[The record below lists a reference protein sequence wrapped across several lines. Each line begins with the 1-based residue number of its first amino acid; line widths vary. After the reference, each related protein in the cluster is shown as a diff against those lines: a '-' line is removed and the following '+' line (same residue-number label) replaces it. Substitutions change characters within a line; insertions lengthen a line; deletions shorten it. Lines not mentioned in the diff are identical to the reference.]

1 MFPVEFSYSEIER
14 KNLNH
19 LYPVK
24 NPGVTGRQQ
33 NGACDLST
41 YGELQEPL
49 QSLAFSE

>member
-24 NPGVTGRQQ
+24 TQGSQVGSRMGLVTLVR
-33 NGACDLST
+33 T
-41 YGELQEPL
+41 V
-49 QSLAFSE
+49 SLFSHWPFLNNVT